1 MTLLQS
7 LGTIPNPTYV
17 PYHCIFKRY
26 MYLNNVNIIPP
37 SRNKENGWV
46 AEVKIRYLLSG
57 EQKQGEWSGI
67 RKVS

>member
-1 MTLLQS
+1 MKNENILDDMALLQS

-46 AEVKIRYLLSG
+46 AEVKERNP
-57 EQKQGEWSGI
+57 ENKNRVE
-67 RKVS
+67 